1 VLRRVLLSAS
11 AVCIF
16 TTGETLAQAVPVP
29 PPVNGEVVKID
40 QAAGKMTLRHGP
52 IKNLDMDGMTMVFRV
67 ADPAMLAKVKA
78 GDRVTFEADRIN
90 GALTVTKIDKA
101 R

>member
-1 VLRRVLLSAS
+1 MRRVLLSAL
-11 AVCIF
+11 AVSVF
-16 TTGETLAQAVPVP
+16 TTGGTLAQGVPVS
-29 PPVNGEVVKID
+29 GEVVKID
-40 QAAGKMTLRHGP
+40 SAAGKMTLRHGP

-67 ADPAMLAKVKA
+67 ADPVLLAKVRA